1 MSVRARWCVPGDAP
15 VDDLITAP
23 KRRSVVSS
31 RVGAS
36 IAVVLS
42 IGALTLAIVAFMST
56 VRDDSVHPG
65 RLVQSRLTNEY
76 TGEPVLFPLDDFYV
90 GRDSDFHIRA
100 LYIHPPGYYGHD
112 RGCKVVWDN
121 TATMETEKGR
131 VGPGLYLEP
140 CGGSHFDRDGLLVS
154 GPADRGLDSFATL
167 PAVDGVVVDTRRL
180 ICGFD
185 YVPPTPGPATATVR
199 AATASVE
206 ALTETPVPSATPIEG
221 TPAPRTCERVSPNSK

>member
-1 MSVRARWCVPGDAP
+1 M
-15 VDDLITAP
+15 I
-23 KRRSVVSS
+23 SS

-42 IGALTLAIVAFMST
+42 IAALALAIVAFMST

-76 TGEPVLFPLDDFYV
+76 TGEPVLFPLHDFYV
-90 GRDSDFHIRA
+90 GRDSNFHIRA
-100 LYIHPPGYYGHD
+100 LYVYPPGYFGHD

-121 TATMETEKGR
+121 LAIMDTEKGR

-154 GPADRGLDSFATL
+154 GPADRSLDHFATL
-167 PAVDGVVVDTRRL
+167 AGIEGVLVDTRTL
-180 ICGFD
+180 YCGFD
-185 YVPPTPGPATATVR
+185 YVPPTPGPATETAR
-199 AATASVE
+199 AATASIA
-206 ALTETPVPSATPIEG
+206 ALTETPEPSATPIEG
-221 TPAPRTCERVSPNSK
+221 TPAPRACERVSPNSE